1 MSHELNDK
9 RGKILTFKL
18 QKGQLNDYMASCRH
32 HTDCTVSV
40 LEWIGTFDPSVIE
53 ELGKKSSNNRGL
65 YTQELLNT
73 IYKRYSTKNYE
84 EVFYP
89 NINQA
94 NSELKQNEFTIV
106 DGQRDKTAHSFILGK
121 NDSNDLFVFDAQSN
135 RYFEQPL
142 DYIRDQKFNLVGFL
156 RNTKQFHPLN
166 QNVKLRQT
174 KENKP
179 PSKRHRDS
187 TYEQQR
193 VLEHEQKLEKDLKE
207 EEEKDRDLVNKFD
220 KLSLNA
226 RGLQKRRK
234 TTRKT
239 MKKTMKKTR
248 RRGNI
253 KRKNT
258 RRDSKKYK

>member
-32 HTDCTVSV
+32 HMDCAVSV
-40 LEWIGTFDPSVIE
+40 LEWIGTFDHSVIE
-53 ELGKKSSNNRGL
+53 KLAKKSSNGRGL
-65 YTQELLNT
+65 STEEYLNT

-84 EVFYP
+84 KVYYP
-89 NINQA
+89 NINKA
-94 NSELKQNEFTIV
+94 KSELKQNEFTIV
-106 DGQRDKTAHSFILGK
+106 GGLRDKMGHLFIVGK
-121 NDSNDLFVFDAQSN
+121 NDSNKLFVFDPQSN
-135 RYFEQPL
+135 VYYNKPSEHNEYLSNFSSFGL
-142 DYIRDQKFNLVGFL
+142 LY
-156 RNTKQFHPLN
+156 NTKQFHPLN
-166 QNVKLRQT
+166 SNLTLRQT
-174 KENKP
+174 KEYKP
-179 PSKRHRDS
+179 PSKKQRIRTHE
-187 TYEQQR
+187 EQ
-193 VLEHEQKLEKDLKE
+193 LEKEIKE
-207 EEEKDRDLVNKFD
+207 EKEKDDELVNEFEKM
-220 KLSLNA
+220 SLNA

-239 MKKTMKKTR
+239 MKKTK

>member
-1 MSHELNDK
+1 MIENNERGELLK
-9 RGKILTFKL
+9 FKL
-18 QKGQLNDYMASCRH
+18 SKGQLNDYMASCRH
-32 HTDCTVSV
+32 DSDCAVAT

-53 ELGKKSSNNRGL
+53 ELGKKSSITGGL
-65 YTQELLNT
+65 YTQDILNT

-84 EVFYP
+84 IRYYP
-89 NINQA
+89 NINKA
-94 NSELKQNEFTIV
+94 TSELKQNEFTIV

-121 NDSNDLFVFDAQSN
+121 NDSNDLFVFDAQIN
-135 RYFEQPL
+135 KYFKQPS

-166 QNVKLRQT
+166 SNLTLRQT
-174 KENKP
+174 KEYKP
-179 PSKRHRDS
+179 PSKK
-187 TYEQQR
+187 QR
-193 VLEHEQKLEKDLKE
+193 VRTHKEQLEKE
-207 EEEKDRDLVNKFD
+207 IEEEKEKDDELVNEFEKM
-220 KLSLNA
+220 SLNA

-239 MKKTMKKTR
+239 MKKTK